1 MKLWDRACGGEV
13 CGGNADAN
21 DAWYVGMLDC
31 VFFLEF
37 WLEDLE
43 FWLEDLEFWLFLDIS
58 SKLQFNISNV
68 NHIWLNINP
77 NEWICYLILYF
88 YY

>member
-1 MKLWDRACGGEV
+1 MKLWDRACGGDV

-43 FWLEDLEFWLFLDIS
+43 FWLFLDIS

-68 NHIWLNINP
+68 NHIWLIINP